1 MSLEAFITP
10 AIVVPFL
17 LFVWTRIN
25 ARFDAV
31 NARIDGLSARVD
43 GVARDVAC
51 LGRDVGHLARDVG
64 YLTGRQAER
73 DAAG

>member
-1 MSLEAFITP
+1 MSLEAFVTP

-43 GVARDVAC
+43 GVARDM
-51 LGRDVGHLARDVG
+51 GYLARDVA
-64 YLTGRQAER
+64 YLAGRQAAR
-73 DAAG
+73 DASG